1 MPARQIFGNKRRRR
15 GTRNR
20 YTYVPVYV
28 SENDSG
34 IEDENRRAHAGWK
47 SHAEKNII
55 EAFEAIFRADA
66 RKPISSALF
75 VSPPPRFIKPRGEG
89 FGNTPDINATAVWIQ
104 LCPRSLFLF
113 VFLSDKLFQGIKNIS
128 SSLFL
133 VYSKRIRM
141 EKSHLFV
148 ILFFRDYWKWEVE
161 M

>member
-1 MPARQIFGNKRRRR
+1 MEDPLFLSDPKCLYSPLPPPLSIIREEEYVPFFGPDLMPARQIFGNKRRRR

-28 SENDSG
+28 SENDSR

-89 FGNTPDINATAVWIQ
+89 FGNTPDINATAV
-104 LCPRSLFLF
+104 
-113 VFLSDKLFQGIKNIS
+113 
-128 SSLFL
+128 
-133 VYSKRIRM
+133 
-141 EKSHLFV
+141 
-148 ILFFRDYWKWEVE
+148 
-161 M
+161 

>member
-1 MPARQIFGNKRRRR
+1 M
-15 GTRNR
+15 
-20 YTYVPVYV
+20 YV

-75 VSPPPRFIKPRGEG
+75 VSLPLPALLNPEERGSEIHPILTPPLFES
-89 FGNTPDINATAVWIQ
+89 
-104 LCPRSLFLF
+104 CPRSLFLF

-133 VYSKRIRM
+133 VHSKRIRM
-141 EKSHLFV
+141 EKSH
-148 ILFFRDYWKWEVE
+148 
-161 M
+161 

>member
-1 MPARQIFGNKRRRR
+1 M
-15 GTRNR
+15 
-20 YTYVPVYV
+20 YV

-89 FGNTPDINATAVWIQ
+89 FGNTPDINATAVWI
-104 LCPRSLFLF
+104 LSSISLF
-113 VFLSDKLFQGIKNIS
+113 VFLSDKLFQRIKNIF

-133 VYSKRIRM
+133 VYSNGKITLM
-141 EKSHLFV
+141 DFL
-148 ILFFRDYWKWEVE
+148 LFFFSRLLETGGRNVIIFAIIIIYTYVK
-161 M
+161 